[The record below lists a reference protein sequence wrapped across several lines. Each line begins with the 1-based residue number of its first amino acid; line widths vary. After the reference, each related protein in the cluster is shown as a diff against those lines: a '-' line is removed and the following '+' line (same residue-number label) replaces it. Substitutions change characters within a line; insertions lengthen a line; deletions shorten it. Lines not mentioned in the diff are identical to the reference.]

1 MQKRVSQRFRHQ
13 MRVTSVKNHPT
24 LLTTHNKESYWLFH
38 SEEKL
43 ITDTIGFSFD
53 VFGIN
58 PKKLFVLFS
67 MHHLSFV
74 THKISHHLNIQTS
87 PIFNKTLKS
96 EESRRLNRQIN
107 FIISS
112 SHSSTPNTT
121 NNLATGPGTRPS
133 KDTHDYEHS
142 TVIKSKQSQTRLPIS
157 LFPNYDIPMQL

>member
-1 MQKRVSQRFRHQ
+1 VLRIIQHYSQLIIKSLIGSSTQR
-13 MRVTSVKNHPT
+13 KNSLPT
-24 LLTTHNKESYWLFH
+24 PSDFLLTF
-38 SEEKL
+38 
-43 ITDTIGFSFD
+43 
-53 VFGIN
+53 FGIN
-58 PKKLFVLFS
+58 PTNLFVPFS